1 MVLESGW
8 CFVSGILWEEA
19 VFCRFNIYVVD
30 CSTSE
35 IVFVFILPDWL
46 VECLLCFFW
55 EQCCNVRAE
64 PPREILEEHLLPFV
78 YSVSSLTVVVSY
90 MCSMVFFGWEAP
102 SISKHVD
109 FHSRFFFASS
119 TRLKIWKQF
128 LGWTSINV
136 TPGCNHAKPPHGSGG
151 FAGGTKQ
158 CTKKWGLGMGSPVYG
173 GTWNWNILKSFKDSP
188 DSPENCL
195 LEDGLVCFWNL
206 LPRRCYDGILFSPS
220 VVASDTT
227 MPHWR
232 LLTWKAALA
241 GEHAKIEEMAE
252 KIQGQASRA
261 WVTCSSQRLA
271 KPKPW
276 SFSDFVVER
285 REHITT
291 SEKRGG
297 SLAAAGILCEFVV
310 SKSPRTGRWEC
321 HTCGD
326 ARWCLN
332 CQDVVPGQLH

>member
-1 MVLESGW
+1 MLSRATGPEA
-8 CFVSGILWEEA
+8 LREERSNA
-19 VFCRFNIYVVD
+19 RR
-30 CSTSE
+30 SE
-35 IVFVFILPDWL
+35 AL
-46 VECLLCFFW
+46 
-55 EQCCNVRAE
+55 
-64 PPREILEEHLLPFV
+64 
-78 YSVSSLTVVVSY
+78 
-90 MCSMVFFGWEAP
+90 GWEA
-102 SISKHVD
+102 
-109 FHSRFFFASS
+109 
-119 TRLKIWKQF
+119 QF
-128 LGWTSINV
+128 T
-136 TPGCNHAKPPHGSGG
+136 
-151 FAGGTKQ
+151 
-158 CTKKWGLGMGSPVYG
+158 G
-173 GTWNWNILKSFKDSP
+173 GTWNWNILKSFK

-206 LPRRCYDGILFSPS
+206 LPRRCYCILFSRS

-326 ARWCLN
+326 ARCCLN
-332 CQDVVPGQLH
+332 CQDVVWKNKNSKNMALDLRFSTFVPGQLH

>member
-1 MVLESGW
+1 MFNG
-8 CFVSGILWEEA
+8 
-19 VFCRFNIYVVD
+19 VF
-30 CSTSE
+30 
-35 IVFVFILPDWL
+35 WL
-46 VECLLCFFW
+46 GS
-55 EQCCNVRAE
+55 
-64 PPREILEEHLLPFV
+64 PFR
-78 YSVSSLTVVVSY
+78 
-90 MCSMVFFGWEAP
+90 
-102 SISKHVD
+102 ISKHVD

-119 TRLKIWKQF
+119 TRLKTWKQF

-136 TPGCNHAKPPHGSGG
+136 AWIHHAKPRHGSRG

-206 LPRRCYDGILFSPS
+206 LPRRCYCILFSRS

-326 ARWCLN
+326 ARCCLN
-332 CQDVVPGQLH
+332 CQDVVWKNKNSKNMALDLRFSTFVPGQLH